1 MALLLLWMAPLAL
14 AQEGSDLIKAFGGFL
29 SRNVAPTNPSG
40 ASSDKAADAN
50 TEPLATDNS
59 SAPGDTSSS
68 RSPSAAFTGKRIAL
82 VIGNNAS
89 AMARE
94 LTAAGF
100 EVVLHK
106 DLNYG
111 FRLARVAP

>member
-29 SRNVAPTNPSG
+29 SRNVAPTNPGG

-50 TEPLATDNS
+50 TEPLVTDNS

-82 VIGNNAS
+82 VIGNNAYQKVSKLEKAGNVAS

-94 LTAAGF
+94 LTAA
-100 EVVLHK
+100 
-106 DLNYG
+106 
-111 FRLARVAP
+111 AC